1 MKTLTL
7 EQLIEAA
14 EICGSGKEGACQVC
28 PAHNDGEV
36 MSSACIE
43 SVMAQAAAALKEYAC
58 NGGAYDIWSKRAIRY
73 RSSLFCRF
81 IETSLKSSIVST
93 RRHAAIT
100 DSAQAGGDD
109 YDV

>member
-1 MKTLTL
+1 MDWQRRLTSIKTLTL

-58 NGGAYDIWSKRAIRY
+58 NGGG
-73 RSSLFCRF
+73 C
-81 IETSLKSSIVST
+81 
-93 RRHAAIT
+93 
-100 DSAQAGGDD
+100 
-109 YDV
+109 YDVCG

>member
-28 PAHNDGEV
+28 PARGEV
-36 MSSACIE
+36 MSNACIE

-58 NGGAYDIWSKRAIRY
+58 KGGVYDA
-73 RSSLFCRF
+73 
-81 IETSLKSSIVST
+81 
-93 RRHAAIT
+93 
-100 DSAQAGGDD
+100 
-109 YDV
+109 

>member
-36 MSSACIE
+36 VSSACIM

-58 NGGAYDIWSKRAIRY
+58 NGGGYDA
-73 RSSLFCRF
+73 
-81 IETSLKSSIVST
+81 
-93 RRHAAIT
+93 
-100 DSAQAGGDD
+100 
-109 YDV
+109 

>member
-36 MSSACIE
+36 VSSACIE
-43 SVMAQAAAALKEYAC
+43 SVMAQASARTE
-58 NGGAYDIWSKRAIRY
+58 RIR
-73 RSSLFCRF
+73 LQ
-81 IETSLKSSIVST
+81 
-93 RRHAAIT
+93 RRCLRCLI
-100 DSAQAGGDD
+100 
-109 YDV
+109 

>member
-43 SVMAQAAAALKEYAC
+43 SVMTQAAAALKEYAASAW
-58 NGGAYDIWSKRAIRY
+58 NLRTKEPNFQYGGCENENQKNH
-73 RSSLFCRF
+73 
-81 IETSLKSSIVST
+81 KPV
-93 RRHAAIT
+93 
-100 DSAQAGGDD
+100 
-109 YDV
+109 

>member
-43 SVMAQAAAALKEYAC
+43 SVMR
-58 NGGAYDIWSKRAIRY
+58 DSRRRAERIR
-73 RSSLFCRF
+73 LQ
-81 IETSLKSSIVST
+81 
-93 RRHAAIT
+93 RRWLRCLI
-100 DSAQAGGDD
+100 
-109 YDV
+109 

>member
-36 MSSACIE
+36 VSSACIE
-43 SVMAQAAAALKEYAC
+43 SVHRE
-58 NGGAYDIWSKRAIRY
+58 RY
-73 RSSLFCRF
+73 G
-81 IETSLKSSIVST
+81 TSL
-93 RRHAAIT
+93 RRT
-100 DSAQAGGDD
+100 
-109 YDV
+109 

>member
-36 MSSACIE
+36 PEIG
-43 SVMAQAAAALKEYAC
+43 YAC
-58 NGGAYDIWSKRAIRY
+58 GEYFILPISRAVGACVCSSFAEMHSTKEQEIKAWNRRVENG
-73 RSSLFCRF
+73 
-81 IETSLKSSIVST
+81 
-93 RRHAAIT
+93 
-100 DSAQAGGDD
+100 
-109 YDV
+109 

>member
-1 MKTLTL
+1 MDWQRRLTSIKTLTL

-36 MSSACIE
+36 MSSACIV

-58 NGGAYDIWSKRAIRY
+58 NGGG
-73 RSSLFCRF
+73 C
-81 IETSLKSSIVST
+81 
-93 RRHAAIT
+93 
-100 DSAQAGGDD
+100 
-109 YDV
+109 YDVCG